1 MKGGLAVGAAVL
13 LAIAAFRRLRGVL
26 RPRPQGSVARP
37 AEGTP
42 PGQAR
47 AALVTALLA
56 AVAVVAV
63 AGIVW
68 VGLEW
73 LT

>member
-13 LAIAAFRRLRGVL
+13 LAIAAFRRVRGVL

-37 AEGTP
+37 AGGTP

-47 AALVTALLA
+47 TALVTAVLAAA
-56 AVAVVAV
+56 AVAAV
-63 AGIVW
+63 TGIVW
-68 VGLEW
+68 VGLEL